1 MEADVGAEDEEESNK
16 AEDISKNSAFGPATP
31 STPSTPMTCSSHT
44 KA

>member
-1 MEADVGAEDEEESNK
+1 MEEDQGEVEAGEQ
-16 AEDISKNSAFGPATP
+16 AEDISNNSGFGPATP

>member
-1 MEADVGAEDEEESNK
+1 MEADEEENEAEMDK

>member
-1 MEADVGAEDEEESNK
+1 MEADEEENEEEMSK